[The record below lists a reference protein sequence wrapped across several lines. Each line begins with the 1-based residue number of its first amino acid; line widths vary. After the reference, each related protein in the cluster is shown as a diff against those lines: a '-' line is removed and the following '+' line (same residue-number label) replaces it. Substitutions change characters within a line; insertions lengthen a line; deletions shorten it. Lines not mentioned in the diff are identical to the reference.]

1 MKAATTGTNPLKAR
15 KHPESRAYE
24 GCVKEP
30 AGALPV
36 HSIATTLAV
45 MPIKA
50 SDVRRGQALRYEG
63 ALQVVIDTE
72 HVKPGKGPA
81 YVQAKMKNIETGT
94 IKVNRL
100 NSFDKLE
107 DVSIDKRKMQYLYDS
122 SGHGSGPYVFM
133 DQENFEQLEVD
144 GELLGTDSQWLKE
157 GVEVTVMMI
166 DGRSLGV
173 ELPAAVELMVT
184 DTTPQVKGAT
194 ATNQLKEATVE
205 TGGKIRVPPFIE
217 NGQTVK
223 INTET
228 GEYLG
233 KA

>member
-1 MKAATTGTNPLKAR
+1 MA
-15 KHPESRAYE
+15 
-24 GCVKEP
+24 
-30 AGALPV
+30 
-36 HSIATTLAV
+36 
-45 MPIKA
+45 IKA
-50 SDVRRGQALRYEG
+50 NELRRGQALIFDG
-63 ALQVVIDTE
+63 NLQIVIGTE

-100 NSFDKLE
+100 NSSDKVE
-107 DVSIDKRKMQYLYDS
+107 DVKIDKRKMQFLYDS
-122 SGHGSGPYVFM
+122 SGHGAGPWVFM
-133 DQENFEQLEVD
+133 DDETYDQLID
-144 GELLGTDSQWLKE
+144 KDQSQWLKD
-157 GVEVTVMMI
+157 GIEVLVMMF

-173 ELPAAVELMVT
+173 ELPASVELT
-184 DTTPQVKGAT
+184 ITETIDQPKSAT

-205 TGGKIRVPPFIE
+205 TGARVRVPPFIE
-217 NGQTVK
+217 IGQVIK